1 MSDARVREP
10 FPYVRACVVL
20 VAGLALAAALA
31 LRDGLRRVGQ
41 ALRKVGGR

>member
-1 MSDARVREP
+1 MSDTRVREP
-10 FPYVRACVVL
+10 FDYTRACVVL
-20 VAGLALAAALA
+20 VAALALGAALA